1 MVTWIEPPEQTS
13 VEVGDRLRAGD
24 ASALEELY
32 RRDAGWVF
40 AIALRTLRSHH
51 DAEDVCQQVFVDVW
65 RGRSGYDPRR
75 GAPEAW
81 IAGITHRRV
90 LDRLRLR
97 TREARA
103 DGAVE
108 PGVPATDTATE
119 VVAGLAVET
128 ELESLPPEQQAVV
141 RLAVVEQATHTE
153 IAARTGLPL
162 GTVKSHV
169 RRGLAR
175 LRRRWEAADEPP
187 VA

>member
-1 MVTWIEPPEQTS
+1 VVTWIEPPEQTS
-13 VEVGDRLRAGD
+13 VEVGDRLRDGD
-24 ASALEELY
+24 PSALEELY

-40 AIALRTLRSHH
+40 AIALRALRSHH

-65 RGRSGYDPRR
+65 RGRTGYDPRR
-75 GAPEAW
+75 GTPDAW

-97 TREARA
+97 TRQARA
-103 DGAVE
+103 DGAAGPERV
-108 PGVPATDTATE
+108 GTDTATE

-128 ELESLPPEQQAVV
+128 ELAALPPDQQEVV
-141 RLAVVEQATHTE
+141 RLAVVEQATHSE

-162 GTVKSHV
+162 GTVKSHA

-187 VA
+187 DA

>member
-1 MVTWIEPPEQTS
+1 MVTWVEPPEQTS
-13 VEVGDRLRAGD
+13 VEIGARLRAGD
-24 ASALEELY
+24 ATALEELY

-40 AIALRTLRSHH
+40 ATALRALRSHH

-65 RGRSGYDPRR
+65 RGRAGFDPAR
-75 GAPEAW
+75 GTADAW

-90 LDRLRLR
+90 LDRLRAR
-97 TREARA
+97 TRQARA
-103 DGAVE
+103 DDAARPAE
-108 PGVPATDTATE
+108 PATDAATE

-128 ELESLPPEQQAVV
+128 ELESLPPEQQTVV

-153 IAARTGLPL
+153 IADRTGLPL

-175 LRRRWEAADEPP
+175 LRRRWEEADEPP
-187 VA
+187 HA